1 MSEDF
6 RIAWI
11 VYTGSTLVLLAAGW
25 WFMRNWRWS
34 WLRRTLLLVSASV
47 LLVPVKTPVAESVA
61 LPVLP
66 LYLYQSLFEE
76 SGAAPEVTAN
86 LVFAAGG
93 ALAVMVVWGLVSLL
107 SRFRRERR
115 RRFDEDPYFNEQ

>member
-6 RIAWI
+6 QLAWL

-34 WLRRTLLLVSASV
+34 WLRRTLLLVLAGV
-47 LLVPVKTPVAESVA
+47 LLLPVKIPVAESVA
-61 LPVLP
+61 MPVLP
-66 LYLYQSLFEE
+66 LYLYQVLFEE
-76 SGAAPEVTAN
+76 NGAAPEVTAN

-107 SRFRRERR
+107 SKFRRSRR
-115 RRFDEDPYFNEQ
+115 RRFDEDPYFKEQ

>member
-6 RIAWI
+6 QIAWF
-11 VYTGSTLVLLAAGW
+11 VYAGSTLVLLAAGW

-34 WLRRTLLLVSASV
+34 WLRRAFLLVLAAV
-47 LLVPVKTPVAESVA
+47 FLVPVKIPVAESVA
-61 LPVLP
+61 MPVLP
-66 LYLYQSLFEE
+66 LYLYQLLFEE
-76 SGAAPEVTAN
+76 NGAAPEVTAN

-107 SRFRRERR
+107 FKFRRERR

>member
-6 RIAWI
+6 QLAWL

-34 WLRRTLLLVSASV
+34 WLRRTLLLVLAGV
-47 LLVPVKTPVAESVA
+47 LLLPVKIPVAESVA
-61 LPVLP
+61 MPVLP
-66 LYLYQSLFEE
+66 LYLYQVLFEE
-76 SGAAPEVTAN
+76 NGAAPEVTAN

-93 ALAVMVVWGLVSLL
+93 ALAVMIVWGLVSLL
-107 SRFRRERR
+107 SKFRRSRR
-115 RRFDEDPYFNEQ
+115 RRFDEDPYFKEQ